1 MYTIE
6 ETIKIISDANNA
18 ITTFAEI
25 LSSTNVTRKDIEPL
39 LKIAP
44 KVKTSLVRLDQF
56 FTNTKPVKIVTLGRD
71 EIKVSNTGKF
81 YRLNGEELIPFWCDG
96 DMRIKISADNIKR
109 CAALVCVAFGIK
121 TYDRNSFFIIDYKDG
136 DRRNLTPEN
145 LFWVKPTSNKDDRL
159 KLVED
164 ICLRIIEFDGD
175 IDLISEQY
183 IDSVPKVSR
192 EYIESIMRKEAH
204 KEISDLYF
212 HIDDE
217 GNIIP
222 ISIEYGNNC
231 GVDCYGLLVNTK
243 DVGLTCNMIVEKI
256 NHNQKISKQEKEIM
270 ILVSIPKH
278 TPNPDDLN
286 DAIKSEFGIDIPKDE
301 IAGIIKSKGS
311 TYELIKSIINGGNN
325 NG

>member
-18 ITTFAEI
+18 ISSFAEI
-25 LSSTNVTRKDIEPL
+25 LKSTNVTRKDIEPL

-44 KVKTSLVRLDQF
+44 KVKNSLMRFDEF
-56 FTNTKPVKIVTLGRD
+56 FDNRKPVKIVTLTRD

-81 YRLNGEELIPFWCDG
+81 YRLNGEELTPFWCDG
-96 DMRIKISADNIKR
+96 DMRIKISPDNIKR
-109 CAALVCVAFGIK
+109 CSALVCVAFGIK
-121 TYDRNSFFIIDYKDG
+121 TYDRNQYMIIDYHDG
-136 DRRNLTPEN
+136 DRRNLVPEN
-145 LFWVKPTSNKDDRL
+145 LFWIKPASNKDDRL
-159 KLVED
+159 KLIED
-164 ICLRIIEFDGD
+164 ICLRIIQFDGD
-175 IDLISEQY
+175 VDLICDQY
-183 IDSVPKVSR
+183 IDSIPKVSR
-192 EYIESIMRKEAH
+192 EYIESIMNKEVH

-243 DVGLTCNMIVEKI
+243 DIELTRSMIIEKI
-256 NHNQKISKQEKEIM
+256 NHDQKISKQEKEIM

-286 DAIKSEFGIDIPKDE
+286 DVIKSEFGIDIPKDE
-301 IAGIIKSKGS
+301 ISSIIKAKGS
-311 TYELIKSIINGGNN
+311 TYETIKAIINGGNN